1 MQRRLIVI
9 EGATGVG
16 KTTTAIKVAK
26 ALNCVIVNADS
37 RQVYKQMRIGTAVPS
52 DDQLSQVKH
61 YMIQNHN
68 VFEPI
73 NAGDYAQEVVKLLD
87 ELFCT
92 YESVVLVGGSGLY
105 INAVL
110 YGMDDIVSDEKIRK
124 QLTDLS
130 LDELVDKLKK
140 LDKKFYDQV
149 DLCNRN
155 RVGRAVEVCL
165 ASGKKFSDL
174 RTGQRVKRNFDS
186 IQFALDLNRE
196 QLYERINRRV
206 DVMIS
211 DGLEAEAKSVVQ
223 WRNFSAL
230 QTVGYREFFD
240 YFDRKTDY
248 DTAIELIKRNS
259 RRYAKRQYT
268 WLRGQESINWVAAND
283 CQLIIERL
291 NEIG

>member
-130 LDELVDKLKK
+130 LDELVDKLKE